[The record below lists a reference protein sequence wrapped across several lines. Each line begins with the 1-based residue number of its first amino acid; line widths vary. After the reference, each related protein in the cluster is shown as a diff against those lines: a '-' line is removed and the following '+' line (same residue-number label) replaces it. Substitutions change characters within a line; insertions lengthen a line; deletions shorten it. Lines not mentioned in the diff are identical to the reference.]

1 MSIEQQVDNVSAD
14 TLESSSFDDTSDFFS
29 ELDASVNGA
38 VLESSDTS
46 KTTSQES
53 AFAPLESPAGVQKQG
68 EYQVLQKRYSDSS
81 REGKRLNTRLTE
93 LEPYV
98 PIIDAMKEDPDLVS
112 HVRGYFEGGGKAP
125 KSMKDKLKLPEDFVF
140 DPDDAVGDSSSDSAK
155 VLDSTIDGVV
165 QRRMNNYLGEQK
177 RENARLAA
185 ETEFRKKFELGDD
198 EWKDLVQYAKS
209 RPLELE
215 DIYYLKTRNERE
227 KNIANSASTQ
237 VAQQMKSV
245 SDRPQS
251 LATSGSQTAEATLD
265 DKVFDTILGADSKMD
280 QIFNMS

>member
-1 MSIEQQVDNVSAD
+1 MSIDQQVDNVSAD
-14 TLESSSFDDTSDFFS
+14 TPESSSFDDTSDFFS

-38 VLESSDTS
+38 IQESSDTS
-46 KTTSQES
+46 KQTSQENAS
-53 AFAPLESPAGVQKQG
+53 ASLGSPAGVQKQD

-125 KSMKDKLKLPEDFVF
+125 KSMKEKLQLPEDFVF
-140 DPDDAVGDSSSDSAK
+140 DPDDAIADSSSDSAK

-165 QRRMNNYLGEQK
+165 QRRLNDHAGQQK
-177 RENARLAA
+177 RENTRLAA
-185 ETEFRKKFELGDD
+185 ETEFRKRFEIGDD
-198 EWKDLVQYAKS
+198 EWQDLVQYAKS

-237 VAQQMKSV
+237 VAQQMKNV

-251 LATSGSQTAEATLD
+251 LATSGSQTVETTMD
-265 DKVFDTILGADSKMD
+265 DKVFDTILGADSKLD
-280 QIFNMS
+280 SLFSAS